1 MVVVSSCREMLG
13 QVPQRAQPL
22 SLVAIIKLGTLMRL
36 PGTTRRKAGMT
47 SNHHAPYVLG
57 DTRATMA
64 GTEGRQ
70 TVRWSKTPKPA
81 PVRTAG

>member
-22 SLVAIIKLGTLMRL
+22 LSVAIIKLGTLTGL
-36 PGTTRRKAGMT
+36 PGITRRKAGMT

-64 GTEGRQ
+64 GTEG
-70 TVRWSKTPKPA
+70 SKGVIRSETLKPV
-81 PVRTAG
+81 PVRTVG

>member
-1 MVVVSSCREMLG
+1 MNKEYAALYVTADDE
-13 QVPQRAQPL
+13 
-22 SLVAIIKLGTLMRL
+22 VAAAKRL
-36 PGTTRRKAGMT
+36 YDIVRVLRQKCPWDKVQT
-47 SNHHAPYVLG
+47 HAPYVLG

>member
-22 SLVAIIKLGTLMRL
+22 LSVTIIQLGTLTGL

-64 GTEGRQ
+64 GTEG
-70 TVRWSKTPKPA
+70 SDGAILSEPPKPV